1 MRKKNTGHFYKITD
15 LKKSLFFILAF
26 FLFSCKITAQ
36 ESSYSLQQRN
46 KNVVFMNVGGGA
58 TYISF
63 EYERLFGGSKVF
75 FLSAGAGVGS
85 GIEPLSETVYST
97 LPFHISG
104 NLGFR
109 ASFFEFGTGRTLITD
124 NPDISYL
131 ILGYRL
137 SLLKKHRLSFSLRLN
152 LDIPFNLHK
161 VKELDAQFIP
171 LELGLGIAF

>member
-1 MRKKNTGHFYKITD
+1 MSTKITGHFNIIHD
-15 LKKSLFFILAF
+15 LNKPLFFVLAF

-36 ESSYSLQQRN
+36 DSSYSLQQRH

-75 FLSAGAGVGS
+75 FLSAGAGLGS
-85 GIEPLSETVYST
+85 AIEPLSETVYST
-97 LPFHISG
+97 IPFHISG
-104 NLGFR
+104 NLGHGV
-109 ASFFEFGTGRTLITD
+109 SFFEFGTGRTLISN

-137 SLLKKHRLSFSLRLN
+137 SLLKRHKLSFSLRLN
-152 LDIPFNLHK
+152 FDIPFNLNR